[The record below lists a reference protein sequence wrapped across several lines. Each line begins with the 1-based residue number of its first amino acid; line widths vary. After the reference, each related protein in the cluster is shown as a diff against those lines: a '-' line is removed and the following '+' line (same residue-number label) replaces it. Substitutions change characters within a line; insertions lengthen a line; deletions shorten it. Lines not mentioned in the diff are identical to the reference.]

1 MITLRLRTNRKV
13 ELVDI
18 TPRVEEAVHNLKE
31 GVVHLFV
38 PHTTAGIIINENA
51 DPSVRVD
58 IEAMLA
64 RIVPDDFPYSHLE
77 GNSPAH
83 VKASLVGSSVF
94 VPVEGGR
101 LRLGRWQ
108 GIFFCE
114 FDGPRSREVWLS
126 LIEGAKT

>member
-1 MITLRLRTNRKV
+1 MITLRLRTTNKV
-13 ELVDI
+13 QLIDI
-18 TPRVEEAVHNLKE
+18 TERVAEEIK
-31 GVVHLFV
+31 GVTDGVAHIFV
-38 PHTTAGIIINENA
+38 PHTTAGVLINENA

-58 IEAMLA
+58 IEALLA

-83 VKASLVGSSVF
+83 IKASIVGSSVF
-94 VPVEGGR
+94 VPIEGGR

-114 FDGPRSREVWLS
+114 FDGPRSREVWITLLGGS
-126 LIEGAKT
+126 KT